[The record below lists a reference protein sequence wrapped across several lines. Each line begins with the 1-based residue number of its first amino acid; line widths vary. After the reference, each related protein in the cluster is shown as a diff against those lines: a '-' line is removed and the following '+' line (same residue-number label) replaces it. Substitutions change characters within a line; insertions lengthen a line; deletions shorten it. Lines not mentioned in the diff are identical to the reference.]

1 MNLDLTLDTSVRP
14 FRIDVPQTAL
24 DDLQERLSRTRWP
37 DEIPGTAGKYG
48 AGLNGIRELTD
59 YWQNSYDWRAHEE
72 RINRYPQYMTTIDGA
87 SVHFLHVRSS
97 EPDAF
102 PLILTHGWPGSF
114 VEFLDIIGPLT
125 DPKAYGGNP
134 EDAFHVV
141 IPSMPGYGFSGPTT
155 ETGWNVPRIARAW
168 AELMKRLGYER
179 YGAQG
184 GDWGSNISRTLAAVD
199 PEHACAVHLNYL
211 PWMPKEEPDAPTEE
225 EARRISKMK
234 AYLAQPAGH
243 MGIQGSRPMTLA
255 YALNDS
261 PIGQLAWIADKFADW
276 TDPRYP
282 VTADQLLTNVMV
294 YWLTGT
300 AGSAARLYYENAQLK
315 GQPIPCPASIGVA
328 VLPYDLIQPVRRI
341 AERQYT
347 VVHWSEFDRG
357 GHFAAMEVPDRL
369 AEDLRS
375 FFRQFRDESINSK
388 NTP

>member
-1 MNLDLTLDTSVRP
+1 MNLDSTLDTSVKP
-14 FRIDVPQTAL
+14 FRIDVPQAAL
-24 DDLQERLSRTRWP
+24 DDLQERLSRSRWP

-48 AGLNGIRELTD
+48 AGLDDIRGLTD
-59 YWQNSYDWRAHEE
+59 HWQNGYDWRAHEE

-87 SVHFLHVRSS
+87 SIHFLHVRSP

-141 IPSMPGYGFSGPTT
+141 IPSIPGYGFSGPTT

-184 GDWGSNISRTLAAVD
+184 GDWGSNISRTLADVD

-211 PWMPKEEPDAPTEE
+211 PWMPKEELDEPSAEE
-225 EARRISKMK
+225 GRRIAKMK
-234 AYLAQPAGH
+234 AYVAQPAGH
-243 MGIQGSRPMTLA
+243 TGIQGSRPMTLA

-261 PIGQLAWIADKFADW
+261 PVGQLAWIADKFADW
-276 TDPRYP
+276 TDPRFP

-300 AGSAARLYYENAQLK
+300 SGSAARLYYENAQLK
-315 GQPIPCPASIGVA
+315 GQPIPCPAPIGVA

-341 AERQYT
+341 AEHQYS

-357 GHFAAMEVPDRL
+357 GHFAAMEVQDRL
-369 AEDLRS
+369 ADDLRS
-375 FFRQFRDESINSK
+375 FFRRFRD
-388 NTP
+388 